1 MNPIGLTLPL
11 TRGNNTGYFEQSYDT
26 LEQIKSNIIN
36 LLRTNQGERRMR
48 PNFSSGLQEAL
59 FEQNLLDSPDAIKEI
74 IKTKINTWIPGVY
87 IQNIDLNISTDE
99 KNTFIDTYKVYINI
113 SFLVN
118 QQASSV
124 AMEFTSNN
132 S

>member
-11 TRGNNTGYFEQSYDT
+11 TRGNKTGYFEQSYDT

-36 LLRTNQGERRMR
+36 LLRTNKGERRMR
-48 PNFSSGLQEAL
+48 PHFSSGLQEAL
-59 FEQNLLDSPDAIKEI
+59 FEQNLLDSPEAIKEI
-74 IKTKINTWIPGVY
+74 IKTKLNAWIPGVY
-87 IQNIDLNISTDE
+87 IQNIDLTISSDE

>member
-11 TRGNNTGYFEQSYDT
+11 TRGNTTGYFEQSYDT
-26 LEQIKSNIIN
+26 LEQVKSNIVN
-36 LLRTNQGERRMR
+36 LLRTNKGERRMR
-48 PNFSSGLQEAL
+48 PGFSSGLQEAL
-59 FEQNLLDSPDAIKEI
+59 FEQNLLDSPEAIKEI
-74 IKTKINTWIPGVY
+74 IKSKINTWIPGVY
-87 IQNIDLNISTDE
+87 IQKIDLNISTDE

-118 QQASSV
+118 QQAASV
-124 AMEFTSNN
+124 SMEFTSNN